1 MFRPTDPQSSLLEC
15 QYLLPPSKRARLEK
29 SWAEPFRTR
38 VMPLIDEEVFRDAF
52 SQDNGRP
59 NKSLR
64 LLTGLHLLK
73 EWNDL
78 TDEQVLDEFEYN
90 LQWQYA
96 LGVTPDDAHT
106 CQKTLHNYRVLLLSD
121 DRAREMFERVTRGLA
136 ESDGIGLGKQRLD
149 STHILPNIAVL
160 TRLGLF
166 TETVANFLRELQREF
181 EERLGE
187 VNADQVKR
195 YLNREGYFADAKREQ
210 ARRRLPVVAADVLSL
225 VRQFEGDEA
234 IASLESFGLLQR
246 LLAEQCEVVEFD
258 ERQDSGDDEDD
269 DDETTGPKVEVKV
282 PAKASGSSPQVPA
295 DPNATVDEEQE
306 DGEGSETAAPNGPTA
321 QLKEPAKVST
331 SSLQSPHDSDATY
344 GRKGKGYEAQIAET
358 CAEDNPYQL
367 ITGVSVNGANESDQR
382 ALVPMLDQLNESGMP
397 PDEMLADTGYGS
409 GANIVASAR
418 RGVDLQAPVQDPT
431 EAARRKAADS
441 AGPGAGLQVTIDA
454 NQAES
459 SAEPAPQPADAPV
472 NVDGLSIVLDIEP
485 FGTEAFEFN
494 TTWDRV
500 IRCPGDAEPARQS
513 EGPKGNSFTATFS
526 KSDCTGCPLSA
537 ACPTRVLASG
547 DRTLRRAPTTTATEN
562 RQYEQQTPA
571 FKDRYKKRS
580 GIEST
585 NRELKGRHGA
595 GDLRV
600 RGRPR
605 VELAI
610 LLKSLAVN
618 TKRAVQYHTRRLVE
632 SARPGPVFQP
642 A

>member
-15 QYLLPPSKRARLEK
+15 QYLMPPSKRARLEK

-52 SQDNGRP
+52 SPDNGRP
-59 NKSLR
+59 NKSSR

-78 TDEQVLDEFEYN
+78 TDEQVLDELEYN

-96 LGVTPDDAHT
+96 LDVTPEDAHT
-106 CQKTLHNYRVLLLSD
+106 CQKTLHNYRLLLLSD
-121 DRAREMFERVTRGLA
+121 DRAREMFVRVTRGLA

-166 TETVANFLRELQREF
+166 TETVANFLRELQRQF
-181 EERLGE
+181 EERLVE
-187 VNADQVKR
+187 VRDEQVKR

-210 ARRRLPVVAADVLSL
+210 ARRRLPVVAADVLCL

-246 LLAEQCEVVEFD
+246 LLAEQCEVVEPG
-258 ERQDSGDDEDD
+258 ERQDSGSDD
-269 DDETTGPKVEVKV
+269 DGDETTEPKVEVKE
-282 PAKASGSSPQVPA
+282 PAKASGSSPQPPP
-295 DPNATVDEEQE
+295 DPDATVDQKQE
-306 DGEGSETAAPNGPTA
+306 DDAGSEASSPNEPAA

-358 CAEDNPYQL
+358 CDEGNPYQL

-382 ALVPMLDQLNESGMP
+382 ALVPMLDQLNESGMS

-409 GANIVASAR
+409 GANIVESAR

-441 AGPGAGLQVTIDA
+441 GGLGAGFQAPINATG
-454 NQAES
+454 AES
-459 SAEPAPQPADAPV
+459 SSEPAPLPACISA
-472 NVDGLSIVLDIEP
+472 NMDGPPTVLDIEP
-485 FGTEAFEFN
+485 FGTATFEFN

-500 IRCPGDAEPARQS
+500 IRCPGGAEPTRQS
-513 EGPKGNSFTATFS
+513 MGAKGNSFTATFS
-526 KSDCTGCPLSA
+526 ASDCATCPLSA

-547 DRTLRRAPTTTATEN
+547 DRTLRRAPATAATES
-562 RQYEQQTPA
+562 RQYEQRTSA
-571 FKDRYKKRS
+571 FKERYKKRS

-585 NRELKGRHGA
+585 NREVKGRHGA

-605 VELAI
+605 VDLAM

-618 TKRAVQYHTRRLVE
+618 TKRAVQYHTRRLIE
-632 SARPGPVFQP
+632 SARPRPTLQP